1 MANLS
6 IQWWHIF
13 WINND
18 WNIFHEWAFIV
29 RGFWRVLGHPIRSIH
44 SGRREMGM
52 LPIERLNEFEA
63 FDLMSGAVMLSWD
76 GNNVHNTNCK
86 YIGYNDRSVCSYPLS
101 FLLRFV
107 PINFLVPFLLD
118 SLSLNCSEQNM
129 TYVWGCWVNFQQE
142 INGFKVQRF
151 SWLYSNFC
159 TERCLIPSTNW
170 QFSPQEER
178 RNLHLKM
185 IFFSS
190 PTFNIKTYGFHPSFE
205 KFQNFGCYK
214 TSTSSA
220 KSRLFLSNPIISF
233 II

>member
-29 RGFWRVLGHPIRSIH
+29 RGFWGTQSDRYTVEEGKWECFL
-44 SGRREMGM
+44 
-52 LPIERLNEFEA
+52 LNEFEA

-129 TYVWGCWVNFQQE
+129 TYVRGCWVNFQQE
-142 INGFKVQRF
+142 IDGFKVQRF

-159 TERCLIPSTNW
+159 TQRCLIPSTNR
-170 QFSPQEER
+170 QFSPEEER

-205 KFQNFGCYK
+205 KFQNFDCYK